1 MFEIV
6 FTSFVFLLT
15 MTMIFWRPGGMN
27 EAIPASAGAVIIL
40 LIGIVSQRDLLDI
53 IDKIGGASVTII
65 ATVVMAV
72 ILESFGFFHWAAARL
87 VNMARGSGYRLYWY
101 IQLLCF
107 SMTLLFNNDGSIL
120 ITTPILILL
129 LRNLRLKH
137 HEYIPYLL
145 SGCLIATASSA
156 PIGVSNIVNL
166 IALKIVNMTLYM
178 HTAMMFIPAT
188 LGLLFMSLLMF
199 ILLRKKLPRKIK
211 VTANGIEESFFDKQF
226 HPLKGVT
233 ISLETKRK
241 RTRFMLKILLFV
253 FLIRCLLFVASFLSI
268 PISLIA
274 VLGSVILLIWRWYY
288 LRITPID
295 IVKKIPYHIFIFA
308 FSMYVIIYGLH
319 NVGLTNMLV
328 NLCEPIVNQGL
339 FNASFIMGGLVSILS
354 NLFNN
359 HPALMIG
366 TITLTE
372 MGLNSITLK
381 TIYLANIIGSDIGS
395 LLLPIGTLA
404 SLIWMSIL
412 KQHKIRIKWKD
423 YLSLSMIVIPLTT
436 FVTLFLLYYWVQ
448 MLFT

>member
-1 MFEIV
+1 
-6 FTSFVFLLT
+6 
-15 MTMIFWRPGGMN
+15 MN
-27 EAIPASAGAVIIL
+27 EAIPATAGAVIIL

-129 LRNLRLKH
+129 LRNLRLKY

-166 IALKIVNMTLYM
+166 IALKIVDMTLYM